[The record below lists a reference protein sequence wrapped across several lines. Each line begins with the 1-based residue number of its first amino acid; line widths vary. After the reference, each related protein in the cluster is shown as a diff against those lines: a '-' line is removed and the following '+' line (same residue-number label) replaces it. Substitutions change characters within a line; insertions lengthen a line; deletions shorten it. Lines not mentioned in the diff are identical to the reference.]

1 MRALRECATALLP
14 NLIGF
19 VALVAG
25 VGPHLLRG

>member
-19 VALVAG
+19 MVVAAG
-25 VGPHLLRG
+25 IGPHLLRG